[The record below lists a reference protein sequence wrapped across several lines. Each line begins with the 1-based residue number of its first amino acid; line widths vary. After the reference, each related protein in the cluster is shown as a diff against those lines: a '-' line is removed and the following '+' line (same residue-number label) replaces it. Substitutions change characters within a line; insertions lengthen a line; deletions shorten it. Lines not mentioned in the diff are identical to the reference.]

1 MIQRRNKGALNGW
14 YHGRWYQWVVNG
26 GSEKGFHSRYIYF
39 KVEAT
44 GFPDRL
50 NVEMAG
56 MEEKREKS
64 RMSPRF
70 RPKQLELRWGAYW
83 RRSLT

>member
-1 MIQRRNKGALNGW
+1 MVVRRA
-14 YHGRWYQWVVNG
+14 
-26 GSEKGFHSRYIYF
+26 SIPDIYF

-44 GFPDRL
+44 GLRDRL

-64 RMSPRF
+64 KMSPRF
-70 RPKQLELRWGAYW
+70 RPKQLEMRWGAYW
-83 RRSLT
+83 RRRLT